1 MLEDHIYWVMV
12 YWRWMKDDN
21 FERGPAKIF
30 KRVPA
35 FVRPLVKWRV
45 RGKVRRN
52 LHGHGISRHN
62 EAEMTAL
69 SDRAF
74 DALSQLLGDSKY
86 LMGNEPC
93 GADATAFA
101 FIAGASSPV
110 FESPAHAKAR
120 SLPNLTAYRDR
131 MMAEFYPGFGK

>member
-1 MLEDHIYWVMV
+1 M
-12 YWRWMKDDN
+12 
-21 FERGPAKIF
+21 AKLSTSD
-30 KRVPA
+30 R
-35 FVRPLVKWRV
+35 
-45 RGKVRRN
+45 
-52 LHGHGISRHN
+52 S
-62 EAEMTAL
+62 AL

-74 DALSQLLGDSKY
+74 DALSQVLGDNKY

-101 FIAGASSPV
+101 FIAGATSPV

-120 SLPNLTAYRDR
+120 SLQNLSAYRDR